1 MTSELD
7 KRIKWQSRRGLW
19 ELDAI
24 LIPFSENYL
33 KDLPKD
39 QKLLLLDLL
48 KNEDID
54 LMDWFV
60 TGSKPPESYIYIIE
74 LILKRHFESR

>member
-33 KDLPKD
+33 NNLPKD

-60 TGSKPPESYIYIIE
+60 SGSKPPENYIYIIE